1 MKCHS
6 LGQDAMSCVSTPANI
21 KHSFGLMCVCE
32 GAQRPSLTRFHHPH
46 PDPLAH
52 PHSAHGFGGPEG
64 PLPML
69 TVPLGTLA
77 TLTSLFF

>member
-1 MKCHS
+1 MKCRL
-6 LGQDAMSCVSTPANI
+6 LGQDAMSCVSTLANV
-21 KHSFGLMCVCE
+21 KHSFGLMCVCK
-32 GAQRPSLTRFHHPH
+32 GAQRPSLIRFHHPH

-52 PHSAHGFGGPEG
+52 PHSAHGFGGPES

-69 TVPLGTLA
+69 TAPLGTLA